1 MIDIFCSGGA
11 MCSIQMS
18 FDTMER
24 IMRDDFIKD
33 DDFVP
38 ITFYDGVRGAVR
50 KRYIN
55 FFANTQRLSKTRGY
69 GLGVIFSPF
78 WYPRR

>member
-1 MIDIFCSGGA
+1 MLLRRRNRKAHMIDIFCSGGA

-55 FFANTQRLSKTRGY
+55 FFCEHAE
-69 GLGVIFSPF
+69 VE
-78 WYPRR
+78 